1 METWEILMPPQDENT
16 HTLAHNLLVTYMK
29 CLYLVGG
36 TPYHTPLIPSVSPII
51 FEGLFT
57 NIQWFIVK
65 NNKKRIPIFQVITY
79 DSKVISQF
87 DPCNIRFQITI
98 ISNILI

>member
-36 TPYHTPLIPSVSPII
+36 TPYHTTHLIESYTPNTKCFPNHLRRFVHKYTMVYCKEQQKKDPHFPSHYI
-51 FEGLFT
+51 
-57 NIQWFIVK
+57 
-65 NNKKRIPIFQVITY
+65 
-79 DSKVISQF
+79 
-87 DPCNIRFQITI
+87 
-98 ISNILI
+98 